1 MAYISFYR
9 LAKPLGLVLVLF
21 IALSMCVLG
30 CKKEKKEAETNDSSS
45 SAANNEPL
53 EVNVYLENSFSM
65 DAYVGVYGKQPTTRF
80 RNDVSSLVNTL
91 KPLSSDIK
99 LFYIDDA
106 GTTLEPDKNIVD
118 VIKNLSLDTLLKKA
132 SSRKAR
138 ENTMFL
144 NVLDKPLQH
153 VSSSGLSLLISD
165 FIISIPTDKNSY
177 ENDIKIF
184 IDGISDKIYH
194 LLKER
199 MFGKD
204 SLDLS
209 LLVLRMES
217 DFHACYYTVKN
228 ECIISKQSL
237 DKLPKNGKYF
247 EWRTPKDSGEFD
259 FVRPYFVWIIGTSS
273 QIERVEYEL
282 SKSFSQKNFEIS
294 KFISYDK
301 PEYQVKPYPVSTKY
315 VAYKLKGAKKDS
327 IVLSKI
333 GKDVRIPIKIK
344 LPGTTWNSE
353 GPFADTAAYIVE
365 SKFFRIDSIARH
377 KDAQFTHVLILKSN
391 EAFKDLKNKAEI
403 ESFFIK
409 TNPMVKA
416 NLFEEHSSFKEDLN
430 TLKEGK
436 TFGLNSLMDGLKRV
450 FYEKNLNSIEIKIG
464 VE

>member
-1 MAYISFYR
+1 MTFYR
-9 LAKPLGLVLVLF
+9 LTKPLGVVLLIF
-21 IALSMCVLG
+21 IALTMSFLG
-30 CKKEKKEAETNDSSS
+30 CKEKNKKEVVESNDNSSL
-45 SAANNEPL
+45 AVKNEPL

-65 DAYVGVYGKQPTTRF
+65 DAYVGVQGKQPTTRF

-106 GTTLEPDKNIVD
+106 GANLEPNKNILD
-118 VIKNLSLDTLLKKA
+118 VIKNLSLDTLLKRA

-153 VSSSGLSLLISD
+153 VSPSGLSLLISD

-177 ENDIKIF
+177 ENDIKIY

-194 LLKER
+194 LLKDR
-199 MFGKD
+199 MSEAD

-237 DKLPKNGKYF
+237 EKLPKNGKYF
-247 EWRTPKDSGEFD
+247 EWKTPKDSGEFD
-259 FVRPYFVWIIGTSS
+259 FVRPYFVWIIGTAA
-273 QIERVEYEL
+273 QIGRVEYEL
-282 SKSFSQKNFEIS
+282 SKSFSQKNVEIS
-294 KFISYDK
+294 KFVSYDK

-315 VAYKLKGAKKDS
+315 ISYKLEGKNKDS

-333 GKDVRIPIKIK
+333 GKDVRIPVKIK

-377 KDAQFTHVLILKSN
+377 KDDKFTHVLILKSN
-391 EAFKDLKNKAEI
+391 EAYKNLKNKAEI
-403 ESFFIK
+403 ETFLIK

-416 NLFEEHSSFKEDLN
+416 NLFEEHSSYKEDLN
-430 TLKEGK
+430 TLREGK

-464 VE
+464 VK

>member
-1 MAYISFYR
+1 MSFYR
-9 LAKPLGLVLVLF
+9 LTKPLEVVLVL
-21 IALSMCVLG
+21 ALTISFFG
-30 CKKEKKEAETNDSSS
+30 CKKDKKETIENNDNGS
-45 SAANNEPL
+45 SAVNNEPL

-65 DAYVGVYGKQPTTRF
+65 DAYVGAYGKQPSTRF

-91 KPLSSDIK
+91 KPLSSDIN

-106 GTTLEPDKNIVD
+106 GANLEPDKNIVD

-165 FIISIPTDKNSY
+165 FIISIPTDKNSSEY
-177 ENDIKIF
+177 DIRIF

-209 LLVLRMES
+209 LLVIRMES
-217 DFHACYYTVKN
+217 DFHACYYTAKN
-228 ECIISKQSL
+228 ECVISKQSL

-247 EWRTPKDSGEFD
+247 ERKNPKDKGEFD
-259 FVRPYFVWIIGTSS
+259 FVRPYFVWIIGTSA
-273 QIERVEYEL
+273 QIERVESEL
-282 SKSFSQKNFEIS
+282 NKSFSQKNFEIS

-327 IVLSKI
+327 IVLSKL

-344 LPGTTWNSE
+344 IPGTTWTSD
-353 GPFADTAAYIVE
+353 GPLADTFAYIVE

-377 KDAQFTHVLILKSN
+377 KDDKFTHVLILKNN
-391 EAFKDLKNKAEI
+391 EAFKNLKNKAEV

-416 NLFEEHSSFKEDLN
+416 NLFEEHSSYNEDLD
-430 TLKEGK
+430 TLKAGK